1 VPALGG
7 KNAGVKVGMPHLHT
21 SKPPFVGSH
30 IEARRYI
37 LINFKAS

>member
-1 VPALGG
+1 V
-7 KNAGVKVGMPHLHT
+7 GVKMVVGRGATPHIHT
-21 SKPPFVGSH
+21 SNPPFVGSH